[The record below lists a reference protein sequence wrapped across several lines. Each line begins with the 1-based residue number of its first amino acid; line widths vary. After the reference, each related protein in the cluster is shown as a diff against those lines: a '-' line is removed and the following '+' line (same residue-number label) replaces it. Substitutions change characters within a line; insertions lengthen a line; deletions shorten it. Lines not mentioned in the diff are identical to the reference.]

1 MDGREEDIAAVLSE
15 TWLKKQVRFS
25 TMKSS
30 DDYRECPNPA
40 CLHLVS
46 RELLG
51 NVLGNLMV
59 EKQGRC

>member
-46 RELLG
+46 RES
-51 NVLGNLMV
+51 
-59 EKQGRC
+59 CWATS